1 MQRSA
6 WASSAGAVLL
16 GFLLIGLMGC
26 TPGRP
31 SPVETASIP
40 ADKIGAA
47 IDAAH
52 TDEVSGLHELRALL
66 VNVDGEMSAVVP
78 NLP

>member
-1 MQRSA
+1 
-6 WASSAGAVLL
+6 
-16 GFLLIGLMGC
+16 MGC